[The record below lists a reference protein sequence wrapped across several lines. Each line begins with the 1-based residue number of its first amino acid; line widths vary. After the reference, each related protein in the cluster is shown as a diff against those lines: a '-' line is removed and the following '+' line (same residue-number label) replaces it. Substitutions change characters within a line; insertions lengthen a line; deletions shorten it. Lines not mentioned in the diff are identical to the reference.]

1 MRKWVLLIALL
12 VSQGVQAAGVYY
24 NGNLLL
30 AKCEGE
36 AEYQLLCVGY
46 IKGVSD
52 TSDGKSWEGYPYC
65 IGGVITGQLQK
76 IVIKYM
82 NEHPEDLHLA
92 AYALVQNAFLA
103 AFPCE

>member
-1 MRKWVLLIALL
+1 MDIADCFVGCSGRTGRGSLLQWESVIGK
-12 VSQGVQAAGVYY
+12 VRR
-24 NGNLLL
+24 
-30 AKCEGE
+30 

-46 IKGVSD
+46 IKGVAD

-92 AYALVQNAFLA
+92 AYSLVQSAFLE
-103 AFPCE
+103 AFPCED